1 MLYYIIVLFLYY
13 SLEPILGLPPIFK
26 VGTNS
31 ITLSSLLM
39 LTLVPVLIANLFTGR
54 LKINP
59 RSPGL
64 WFFLVLVLSQTMV
77 AIFRP
82 EMFRGAFSIT
92 LQFSLM
98 FLVLPLVSIVKD
110 KKALFFAIRSLQ
122 AWGLVQALC
131 VYLSFLFPVAFSTL
145 GNVYGDYAGG
155 EFRTFGI
162 MGDSVGWVLCFF
174 AYWAIAAK
182 QWLKFVFFTGAIVAT
197 ATLGAIVLV
206 FTGFAIIFL
215 RDLFTDFS
223 RIKKYFF
230 LIGFGCIALTAS
242 IGTLSKLTAVE
253 RVTEA
258 SSLIDQGS
266 GAQRLWSYG
275 IAAGFIKENPILGYG
290 FGTYLYQIQNRF
302 GFRSDFLKY
311 SKGAITNANN
321 QLLQS
326 VYEVGIL
333 GAVVLL
339 VMFFVYLR
347 ALIKHIDAMP
357 ALFSNFKIAT
367 FAWLLDMLLFNQT
380 AVWLNPSIV
389 WFQMALVIGISLG
402 INNRWAAFSRYVV
415 FQIAAKQKSLAHLVE
430 GAKQ

>member
-1 MLYYIIVLFLYY
+1 MLYYIIILFLYY
-13 SLEPILGLPPIFK
+13 SIEPILGLPPIFK

-39 LTLVPVLIANLFTGR
+39 LTLVPLLIANLFTGR

-64 WFFLVLVLSQTMV
+64 WFFLVLVLSQIIV
-77 AIFRP
+77 AVFRP
-82 EMFRGAFSIT
+82 EMFRGALSIT

-98 FLVLPLVSIVKD
+98 FLVLPLVSTVKD
-110 KKALFFAIRSLQ
+110 KKALLFAIWSLQ
-122 AWGLVQALC
+122 VWGLIQAFC
-131 VYLSFLFPVAFSTL
+131 VYLSFLFPVVFSKL

-162 MGDSVGWVLCFF
+162 MGDSVGWVLCLF

-182 QWLKFVFFTGAIVAT
+182 QWLKFVFFTGAIVVT
-197 ATLGAIVLV
+197 ATLGAIILILV
-206 FTGFAIIFL
+206 GFAIIFF
-215 RDLFTDFS
+215 RDVSTDFS
-223 RIKKYFF
+223 RIKKYLF
-230 LIGFGCIALTAS
+230 LMGFGCIALTAS

-275 IAAGFIKENPILGYG
+275 IATYFIKENPIVGYG
-290 FGTYLYQIQNRF
+290 FGTYLYQVQKQF
-302 GFRSDFLKY
+302 GFRSEFLKY
-311 SKGAITNANN
+311 SKGALSNANN

-326 VYEVGIL
+326 LYEVGIL
-333 GAVVLL
+333 GTVVLL
-339 VMFFVYLR
+339 AMIFAYLKV
-347 ALIKHIDAMP
+347 LIKNVDAMP
-357 ALFSNFKIAT
+357 ALFSHFKIASFT
-367 FAWLLDMLLFNQT
+367 WLLSMLLFNQT

-402 INNRWAAFSRYVV
+402 INGRWTAFTRYSA
-415 FQIAAKQKSLAHLVE
+415 FRIATKRKALAPSVK
-430 GAKQ
+430 GALQ